1 MATLS
6 YSAELFDTTL
16 GNSRLHLRILGTHK
30 CNRQLQFRFYLY
42 CSTVRVQFECTNIEQ
57 NVKILFMQC
66 YGRKLTEQCNLLYTD
81 PVSPHTMA
89 GTSHLHDL
97 EGAQGVLE
105 ILRNSTQR
113 TA

>member
-1 MATLS
+1 
-6 YSAELFDTTL
+6 
-16 GNSRLHLRILGTHK
+16 
-30 CNRQLQFRFYLY
+30 
-42 CSTVRVQFECTNIEQ
+42 
-57 NVKILFMQC
+57 MQC